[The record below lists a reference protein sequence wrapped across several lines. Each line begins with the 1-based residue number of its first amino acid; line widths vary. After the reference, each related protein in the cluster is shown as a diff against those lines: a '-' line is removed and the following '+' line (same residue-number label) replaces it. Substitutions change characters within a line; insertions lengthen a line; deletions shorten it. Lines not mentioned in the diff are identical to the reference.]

1 MANED
6 FTSAAQEQ
14 GIASGEAASG
24 HSDQGISS
32 PSVMAQAATGE
43 PVPVD
48 PVTGKPVAQPE
59 APVQAA
65 PVPSTVSADAN
76 NVVHLPQGVSI
87 DQIGVDG
94 DNLVLVQP
102 DGTSITILNAA
113 LKVPTFLIGDVEI
126 PQVAL
131 TAALEANGINVAA
144 GPDGSLTV
152 VSSASQSAGG
162 NFGLGAPDIGAAG
175 PVIDLLPPTALQFG
189 RLERPELFP
198 SVRGNDLP
206 ELSITPLPGIV
217 NESALDTSGAMGSG
231 GGTTTATGAIN
242 VDPGDDGLGSLVVT
256 NYNGQSVDVTN
267 GGTIDGEYGTLT
279 IIRAPDGTYSFEY
292 DITDNTIDHSGV
304 GQVGADDVVNDDFII
319 TLTDGNGDSVSD
331 DLTIIITDDG
341 PAIDLVAIEDA
352 AVVLDET
359 DNDADD
365 GDVGGLLANVTV
377 PGSALFTET
386 AVPGADGEQSKIYSL
401 VLNDGSTGLTD
412 TASGEAVILV
422 RDGDDIV
429 GQTENGGAEVF
440 RISVDTNSGAVTVS
454 QSRALF
460 HDQNPGSDAEAHDE
474 SLTPEVMNSGLVSLN
489 VVLTD
494 GDGDTASATAELGS
508 LIRFED
514 DGPSIEPSGAT
525 LPTLVT
531 DDTDITDT
539 TGPVSFAGLFTH
551 DFGADGFKDADD
563 NDAADADAISY
574 ALSLKNGNG
583 TDSGLVDTLSGDAIL
598 LRVDG
603 NGDIEG
609 YLAGDTGT
617 VAFKIDIDPD
627 TGDVTLTQNRSVV
640 HDDASDPV
648 ETGGSAAVMSSD
660 VITLTATITDGDGD
674 QDTASVDIGGA
685 FAFEDDGP
693 TNNAGTA
700 SETVHEDALDN
711 YDPLAVLPGIRG
723 STGNDEG
730 GKTTTAVFTYATIAA
745 LVNFGAD
752 GAGAVVLNTDASLE
766 GTAIAGV
773 TSQGDTLAWHVDGN
787 VIQGVASDGRVV
799 FTITQTAGTG
809 TIDPTDDEFTFEL
822 LDQVDHIPLNAPS
835 GDDDASAV
843 IDISNAF
850 RAFDGD
856 GDSIVLDA
864 GLSVAVEN
872 DVPVV
877 FVPEH
882 AYVANLGAGPAT
894 FDLNFEQAVG
904 ADEFGSVRFI
914 NITTGVTQLR
924 DAGGEL
930 VTSGGE
936 PITLVL
942 NAGGTALTGYVNY
955 GEVGQTQVLTVT
967 INPDDTY
974 TVDLDAPL
982 DDGTVMATFNPYTQG
997 DNPGNYLF
1005 NEVND
1010 LPLQGSPVLLD
1021 VLISGTNSSGNLS
1034 SANVSQ
1040 SGTGVGSQS
1049 ISQDATLRLD
1059 FAEEFVRSNI
1069 GPNSGNFTVSN
1080 TQLVTSVA
1088 VKITQTGSNDPAV
1101 AYVEALNTN
1110 FVFSNNIFNSNQA
1123 SDVSNF
1129 LSEST
1134 VAITAVVLNGVEY
1147 DVGDY
1152 ANGALLD
1159 ATHRV
1164 YYVTSGSD
1172 VVGVYVTELNVGDTV
1187 GVATSDGFSR
1197 FAITNGEG
1205 DPIPGGVGTFD
1216 TKDYGNFDIGDVS
1229 FRTDGQEGQPIDL
1242 SLDVRGTDYD
1252 GDTVDS
1258 TLDFTVVPN
1267 DAHHIV
1273 GTSGDD
1279 IGVNALEGTT
1289 GDDLLAGL
1297 AGNDVLYGFG
1307 GNDLLIGGEGADTLY
1322 GGIGENTYDLT
1333 DNDNAVDTVVIDPA
1347 ALSNLNPEEI
1357 IGFGSEDV
1365 VDLTELFTV
1374 DPNGG
1379 TNVDQLSDFVRVDG
1393 NNLQVDTDG
1402 GANGTNWV
1410 TVAHFDVTPPASVNI
1425 LYDEDGTDTSGS
1437 V

>member
-609 YLAGDTGT
+609 YLAGDAGTVAFKIDIDPDTGDVTLTQNRSVVHDDASDPVETGGSAAVMSSDVITLTATITDGDGDQDTASVDIGGAFAFEDDGPSIEPSGATLPTLVTDDTDITDTTGPVSFAGLFTHDFGADSFKDADDNDAADADAISYALSLKGGNGTDSGLVDTLSGDAILLRVDGNGDIEGYLAGDTGT

-693 TNNAGTA
+693 SIEPSGATLPTLVTDDTDITDTTGPVSFAG
-700 SETVHEDALDN
+700 L
-711 YDPLAVLPGIRG
+711 
-723 STGNDEG
+723 
-730 GKTTTAVFTYATIAA
+730 FTHD
-745 LVNFGAD
+745 FGAD
-752 GAGAVVLNTDASLE
+752 SFKDADDNDAADAD
-766 GTAIAGV
+766 AI
-773 TSQGDTLAWHVDGN
+773 S
-787 VIQGVASDGRVV
+787 
-799 FTITQTAGTG
+799 
-809 TIDPTDDEFTFEL
+809 
-822 LDQVDHIPLNAPS
+822 
-835 GDDDASAV
+835 
-843 IDISNAF
+843 
-850 RAFDGD
+850 
-856 GDSIVLDA
+856 
-864 GLSVAVEN
+864 
-872 DVPVV
+872 
-877 FVPEH
+877 
-882 AYVANLGAGPAT
+882 
-894 FDLNFEQAVG
+894 
-904 ADEFGSVRFI
+904 
-914 NITTGVTQLR
+914 
-924 DAGGEL
+924 
-930 VTSGGE
+930 
-936 PITLVL
+936 
-942 NAGGTALTGYVNY
+942 
-955 GEVGQTQVLTVT
+955 
-967 INPDDTY
+967 
-974 TVDLDAPL
+974 
-982 DDGTVMATFNPYTQG
+982 
-997 DNPGNYLF
+997 
-1005 NEVND
+1005 
-1010 LPLQGSPVLLD
+1010 
-1021 VLISGTNSSGNLS
+1021 
-1034 SANVSQ
+1034 
-1040 SGTGVGSQS
+1040 
-1049 ISQDATLRLD
+1049 
-1059 FAEEFVRSNI
+1059 
-1069 GPNSGNFTVSN
+1069 
-1080 TQLVTSVA
+1080 
-1088 VKITQTGSNDPAV
+1088 
-1101 AYVEALNTN
+1101 
-1110 FVFSNNIFNSNQA
+1110 
-1123 SDVSNF
+1123 
-1129 LSEST
+1129 
-1134 VAITAVVLNGVEY
+1134 
-1147 DVGDY
+1147 Y
-1152 ANGALLD
+1152 A
-1159 ATHRV
+1159 
-1164 YYVTSGSD
+1164 
-1172 VVGVYVTELNVGDTV
+1172 
-1187 GVATSDGFSR
+1187 
-1197 FAITNGEG
+1197 
-1205 DPIPGGVGTFD
+1205 
-1216 TKDYGNFDIGDVS
+1216 
-1229 FRTDGQEGQPIDL
+1229 L
-1242 SLDVRGTDYD
+1242 SLKGGNGTD
-1252 GDTVDS
+1252 
-1258 TLDFTVVPN
+1258 
-1267 DAHHIV
+1267 
-1273 GTSGDD
+1273 SG
-1279 IGVNALEGTT
+1279 L
-1289 GDDLLAGL
+1289 
-1297 AGNDVLYGFG
+1297 
-1307 GNDLLIGGEGADTLY
+1307 
-1322 GGIGENTYDLT
+1322 
-1333 DNDNAVDTVVIDPA
+1333 
-1347 ALSNLNPEEI
+1347 
-1357 IGFGSEDV
+1357 
-1365 VDLTELFTV
+1365 
-1374 DPNGG
+1374 
-1379 TNVDQLSDFVRVDG
+1379 
-1393 NNLQVDTDG
+1393 
-1402 GANGTNWV
+1402 
-1410 TVAHFDVTPPASVNI
+1410 
-1425 LYDEDGTDTSGS
+1425 
-1437 V
+1437 